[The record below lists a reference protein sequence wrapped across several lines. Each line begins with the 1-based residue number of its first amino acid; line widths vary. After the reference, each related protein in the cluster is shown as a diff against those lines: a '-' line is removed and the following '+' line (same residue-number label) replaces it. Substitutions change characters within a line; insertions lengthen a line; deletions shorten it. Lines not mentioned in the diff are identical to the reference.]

1 MEAVLAVAD
10 LEKKDVNFELIK
22 VEGKVGGKL
31 EDSQLIRG
39 IIIDK
44 VYLRLDDE
52 RLTPADFVM
61 LHLLLGSMVIA
72 QWYVIFFARNLLH
85 ILTNSLR
92 I

>member
-44 VYLRLDDE
+44 VYLRLDD
-52 RLTPADFVM
+52 
-61 LHLLLGSMVIA
+61 
-72 QWYVIFFARNLLH
+72 
-85 ILTNSLR
+85 
-92 I
+92 